1 MKLNATALALL
12 SITVLPTFAQLP
24 EDLKR
29 KFDEAERRIVR
40 LSPTA
45 FPELRRNVVPE
56 LQRRGCTVPQ
66 EAFSKKPHNVV
77 KGEFAKP
84 GQTDWAVL
92 CSVNQTSWV
101 NSLWTDAHYI
111 SSILVFWNGSDK
123 NPAAIAPV
131 EDRTYLQ
138 GITQTEIGYSR
149 GIRPVGK
156 DFIMRHYD
164 AYGGPTPPPIDHQGI
179 DDAFIEKASVTWYF
193 HDGKWMK
200 LTGAD

>member
-1 MKLNATALALL
+1 MKLNVVSLALW
-12 SITVLPTFAQLP
+12 SVTIIPTFAQLP

-45 FPELRRNVVPE
+45 FPELPRSMVRE
-56 LQRRGCTVPQ
+56 LQRRGCTIPQ
-66 EAFSKKPHNVV
+66 TAYTNKPHNVI
-77 KGEFAKP
+77 KGQFAKS

-92 CSVNQTSWV
+92 CSVKGVST
-101 NSLWTDAHYI
+101 
-111 SSILVFWNGSDK
+111 ILVFWNSSER
-123 NPAAIAPV
+123 NPAAIAPM
-131 EDRTYLQ
+131 EDRIFLQ
-138 GITQTEIGYSR
+138 GITPDNIGYSR
-149 GIRPVGK
+149 GISAVGK

-164 AYGGPTPPPIDHQGI
+164 AYAGPKPPSTDHQGI

-193 HDGKWMK
+193 QDGKWLK